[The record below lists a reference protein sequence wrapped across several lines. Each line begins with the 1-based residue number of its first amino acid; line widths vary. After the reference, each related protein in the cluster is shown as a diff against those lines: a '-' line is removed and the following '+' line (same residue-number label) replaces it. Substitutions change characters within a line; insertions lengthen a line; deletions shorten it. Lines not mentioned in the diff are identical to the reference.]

1 MEAVSTYETSV
12 NIYETTP
19 RNIPKD
25 LYWSH
30 LNKTADCLNA
40 ANVDLE
46 SLLGGVSATSNKKF
60 RIWLHKGTRRGFN
73 ASPYH

>member
-30 LNKTADCLNA
+30 LNVYIN
-40 ANVDLE
+40 
-46 SLLGGVSATSNKKF
+46 
-60 RIWLHKGTRRGFN
+60 
-73 ASPYH
+73 